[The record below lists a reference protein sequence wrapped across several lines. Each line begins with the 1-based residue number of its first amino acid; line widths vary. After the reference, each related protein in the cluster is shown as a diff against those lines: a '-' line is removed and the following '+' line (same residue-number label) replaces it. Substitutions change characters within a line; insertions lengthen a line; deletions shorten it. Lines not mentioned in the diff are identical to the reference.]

1 MVPMTHM
8 HGRVFMIGVIQQTK
22 VGVIIVLLQCVSQE
36 SPLDIYIWYSPIFL
50 YMYSQIDHNI

>member
-1 MVPMTHM
+1 MTHM